1 MKKYAKAFLRNNSL
15 KNSLFLMMGT
25 ALAQFVPILFSPLLT
40 RIYVP
45 ADFGNLAIFVAL
57 SVLLAMIS
65 SGLFEFGIV
74 LPKEDVDAQNLVGLI
89 ALISI
94 IFFAITMLLAFL
106 GVHFFNLEL
115 FYFLVP
121 FSIIFTVSLNV
132 ISYWYNRFRKYKL
145 LNIVRVSQAVVIVA
159 GSFIF
164 SRFGSNGLIFGYVL
178 GGAFAFV
185 IWMFI
190 FLKNFH
196 SMSWPAMKHQ
206 FIIHQK
212 FPKLMLPTSL
222 MNNFSSYGPVFF
234 IKKYYNSSTLGSY
247 SMTSRVLTAPSS
259 VISTAVG
266 QIFFKDISESHQNN
280 DFASIKKQF
289 FNTTYILTAISL
301 LFFLPLFFFGKE
313 LMLIIFGKNWQEAG
327 EFMEI
332 ISISSIIKFV
342 VSPLSIILVVLGKIN
357 KLAKWQTL
365 YFFTTITIFIFGSF
379 FSIKTLLWI
388 YTGHEIVLYTIYYLL
403 IYKIIQYE

>member
-1 MKKYAKAFLRNNSL
+1 
-15 KNSLFLMMGT
+15 MMGT

>member
-1 MKKYAKAFLRNNSL
+1 
-15 KNSLFLMMGT
+15 MGT